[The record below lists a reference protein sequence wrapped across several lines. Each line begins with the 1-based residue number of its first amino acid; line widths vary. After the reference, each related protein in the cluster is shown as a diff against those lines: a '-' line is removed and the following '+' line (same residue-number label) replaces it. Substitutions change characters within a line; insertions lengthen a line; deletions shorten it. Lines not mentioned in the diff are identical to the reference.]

1 MLDKDKIL
9 ISAYLDG
16 EISDLDKTYVE
27 ELIKKDSE
35 ADDYLNAIK
44 EVYLEL
50 SSLSN
55 DPVQHAM
62 DQRTQK
68 FIDDKIKPKLQT
80 KQTSVFSFLE
90 NAMFRHVAGYSVTAA
105 LFFGFGMNII
115 NNDSQNIYSPT
126 SSNDYSLSGFDN
138 ESTKVKEFV
147 KFRNESSDTKKDKV
161 KLTLGEMID
170 EKVLNSRIL
179 WGGDSYFL
187 TIEELA
193 YKNEGITCYEG
204 ELLDEGKEVEF
215 LYCVSENDSTLT
227 YLN

>member
-44 EVYLEL
+44 EVNLEL

-68 FIDDKIKPKLQT
+68 FIDEKIRPKLQT
-80 KQTSVFSFLE
+80 KQTSIFSFLE
-90 NAMFRHVAGYSVTAA
+90 NAMFRHVAGYSVTAV
-105 LFFGFGMNII
+105 LFFGVGMNII
-115 NNDSQNIYSPT
+115 NESQDS
-126 SSNDYSLSGFDN
+126 YSLVGFN
-138 ESTKVKEFV
+138 AEETKVKEFV
-147 KFRNESSDTKKDKV
+147 KFRNESSETIKDKV

-193 YKNEGITCYEG
+193 YKNEGVTCYEG